1 MAAPTMMLIPLSPFE
16 NGTSLGNTF
25 GEFNQAPEREGEVMQ
40 VTATA
45 QNPAEAAADLLV
57 VPLAKLATPRPRLPN
72 RAAALDRRLGGALA
86 AVIASGDFTGKAGE
100 AQVVYPRDTRRTRR
114 VLLLGIGEEAKLDAE
129 ALRAAAGSAVGH
141 AAARKAAR
149 VVFAVPALRK
159 LRPAAA
165 LQALAEGAVLA
176 GYRFDTYLRD
186 DSDAPG
192 RVTSFTLC
200 LERGGELRA
209 ARAAART
216 GVILAESQ
224 NLARQLSNEPA
235 NALPPAALAQAAQR
249 VAKEAGLRV
258 RVLEVAEMKRLKMG
272 GILAVGGGSANPPR
286 LIVLE
291 HGRAPGKPRGGRRR
305 DTVCLVGKGI
315 TFDSGGISIKPSA
328 GMEEMKHDMS
338 GAAAVVGAL
347 RACALL
353 GVPQH
358 VVGVIG
364 AAENMPSG
372 TAYRPGDIVTT
383 MSGKTIEVLNT
394 DAEGR
399 VVLADALH
407 YARTQFQPASMI
419 DLATLTGACVV
430 ALGKWASG
438 LFGNDEKLIER
449 VRRSGE
455 TTGERAWPLPL
466 WDGHKKHVRS
476 KIATVKNTGGR
487 DAGSSTAAA
496 FLAAFVGDTPWVH
509 LDIAGTAWATQ
520 AGPYQSIGATGVGVR
535 LLLDLLLEAR
545 AAR

>member
-1 MAAPTMMLIPLSPFE
+1 VGS
-16 NGTSLGNTF
+16 
-25 GEFNQAPEREGEVMQ
+25 
-40 VTATA
+40 
-45 QNPAEAAADLLV
+45 
-57 VPLAKLATPRPRLPN
+57 RLPAG
-72 RAAALDRRLGGALA
+72 AAALDRRLGGALA
-86 AVIASGDFTGKAGE
+86 AVVGSGDFTGKAGE
-100 AQVVYPRDTRRTRR
+100 TQLVYPRDTKRTRR
-114 VLLLGIGEEAKLDAE
+114 VLLLGLGEEAKLDAE
-129 ALRAAAGSAVGH
+129 ALRSAAGSAVGQ
-141 AAARKAAR
+141 AASRKAAR
-149 VVFAVPALRK
+149 VAFAVPSLRK

-186 DSDAPG
+186 DKDPPG
-192 RVTSFTLC
+192 RVSAFTLC
-200 LERGGELRA
+200 LERGGQLAA
-209 ARAAART
+209 ARAAVRT
-216 GVILAESQ
+216 GAILAESQ

-235 NALPPAALAQAAQR
+235 NALPPAALARAAQR
-249 VAKEAGLRV
+249 VAKEAGLRI
-258 RVLEVAEMKRLKMG
+258 RVLEVPELKRRKMG
-272 GILAVGGGSANPPR
+272 GILAVGSGSANPPR

-291 HGRAPGKPRGGRRR
+291 HGRAAGKPRRGGRQE
-305 DTVCLVGKGI
+305 TFCLVGKGI

-353 GVPQH
+353 RVPHH
-358 VVGVIG
+358 VVGVIA

-383 MSGKTIEVLNT
+383 MSGKTVEVLNT

-407 YARTQFQPASMI
+407 YARTQFQPKSMI

-449 VRRSGE
+449 VRRAGE
-455 TTGERAWPLPL
+455 TTGERVWPLPL
-466 WDGHKKHVRS
+466 WDAHKKHVRS

-520 AGPYQSIGATGVGVR
+520 PGPYQSIGATGVGVR
-535 LLLDLLLEAR
+535 LLLDLLQEAR
-545 AAR
+545 R